1 MPVIRLVAVDDAPL
15 LAGLLS
21 ANREFLA
28 PWQPTRE
35 EGFFTTNGQR
45 DAIDN
50 VLIEHERGITVPKV
64 ILDEGRVVGRVT
76 LTNIVR
82 GPFQSCNVG
91 YWVDAAHN
99 GRGLATTAV
108 REIVDLAFRR
118 LGLHRVEAATLPH
131 NISSQRVLE
140 QNGFIRFG
148 TAPAYLK
155 IAGSW
160 QEHVLYQAVNNSIA

>member
-1 MPVIRLVAVDDAPL
+1 MSVIRLVAGNDAPVLAAL
-15 LAGLLS
+15 LT

-35 EGFFTTNGQR
+35 ENFFTTNGQR

-50 VLIEHERGITVPKV
+50 VLTEHERGITVPSV

-76 LTNIVR
+76 LSNIVR

-99 GRGLATTAV
+99 GQGLATTAV
-108 REIVDLAFRR
+108 REIVDLAFRP
-118 LGLHRVEAATLPH
+118 LGLHRVEAGTLPH
-131 NISSQRVLE
+131 NIGSQRVLE
-140 QNGFIRFG
+140 RNGFMRFG
-148 TAPAYLK
+148 AAPAYLK

-160 QEHVLYQAVNNSIA
+160 QEHLLYQAVNNSMA